1 MVFFSVF
8 LRTLGFLSAVLIFL
22 IIINILLYFSND
34 LQKKHFVMTDGTESS
49 NNIIAK
55 INLNG
60 PLSAPHIRTQ
70 SQHFILEYGLFMNL
84 ETNNEITERDL
95 HPIWLQELNQPQ
107 QQAVTNLDGPLLVL
121 SGAGTGKTRVLT
133 SRLAQLIA
141 TRTANPF
148 NILAVTFTNK
158 AAREMRIRAVEL
170 VGPMAEQITLGT
182 FHSVAA
188 QMLRRH
194 AELVSLKSNFTIL
207 DTDDQLR

>member
-1 MVFFSVF
+1 
-8 LRTLGFLSAVLIFL
+8 
-22 IIINILLYFSND
+22 
-34 LQKKHFVMTDGTESS
+34 
-49 NNIIAK
+49 
-55 INLNG
+55 
-60 PLSAPHIRTQ
+60 
-70 SQHFILEYGLFMNL
+70 MNL

>member
-1 MVFFSVF
+1 
-8 LRTLGFLSAVLIFL
+8 
-22 IIINILLYFSND
+22 
-34 LQKKHFVMTDGTESS
+34 
-49 NNIIAK
+49 
-55 INLNG
+55 
-60 PLSAPHIRTQ
+60 
-70 SQHFILEYGLFMNL
+70 MNL
-84 ETNNEITERDL
+84 ETNSEITQRDL
-95 HPIWLQELNQPQ
+95 HPIWLQGLNQPQ

-194 AELVSLKSNFTIL
+194 AELVGLKSNFTIL
-207 DTDDQLR
+207 DTDDQLRLIKQVMEAEDISRAEVKSLIEENSGTTVSSVSKKLNYLITGEKPTKKKIESAKALNIKIIDQDEFLRMLNKTS